1 MESNDK
7 LKIMNVNKEIL
18 MTIVRNS
25 GGRLEGD
32 QEILEINEQ
41 QLSLISKE
49 LTKLFSIHSVVRH
62 KFLDT
67 YESGCVEH
75 KKQEETVIN
84 DKQFYCSYVKSKGD
98 RCETQCLGCAG
109 LQELSEQ

>member
-7 LKIMNVNKEIL
+7 LKTMNINKEIL

-41 QLSLISKE
+41 QLHSISTE
-49 LTKLFSIHSVVRH
+49 LTKLFSIHSVVVP
-62 KFLDT
+62 KGTLC
-67 YESGCVEH
+67 ESCKNPKEPEAE
-75 KKQEETVIN
+75 K
-84 DKQFYCSYVKSKGD
+84 YCHYCNAIESI
-98 RCETQCLGCAG
+98 
-109 LQELSEQ
+109 